1 MLATTQTAHADFDE
15 IVELNVQLQ
24 DISNYD

>member
-1 MLATTQTAHADFDE
+1 MLATTQTAHANFDE

-24 DISNYD
+24 DIPKYD